1 MEDQEA
7 MEEQR
12 MEVIREL
19 ADLERERD
27 KEVNK
32 LRRKVRQTVSRIN
45 FSQLEEEYVRVKEI
59 HDRFA
64 SKIDDWIWILLASF
78 L

>member
-7 MEEQR
+7 MEEQG

-32 LRRKVRQTVSRIN
+32 LKRKVRQTVSRIN
-45 FSQLEEEYVRVKEI
+45 FSQGNMFVSR
-59 HDRFA
+59 RFMTG
-64 SKIDDWIWILLASF
+64 LLQK
-78 L
+78 

>member
-32 LRRKVRQTVSRIN
+32 LRRR
-45 FSQLEEEYVRVKEI
+45 FSKPSQGSISPCKRRDMFV
-59 HDRFA
+59 
-64 SKIDDWIWILLASF
+64 
-78 L
+78 